1 MSKSTTNKPFIAAVV
16 STKGGVGKT
25 TVTANLGGLLADQ
38 GIKTL
43 LIDGDVQPTLTN
55 YYAIDE
61 IAPAALKELITNPN
75 VQPDDVVSQ
84 ISENLHIVYSDDPG
98 AELQKWVRDTPDGR
112 FRLRSILKERFTK
125 YDVILID
132 TQGAVGPLQE
142 AAVMAC
148 DLMISPVVP
157 DKLSASEFLHNTL
170 AMINRIGQSSKFMN
184 MQIAPLAVVLNRTNA
199 TSDCKTYA
207 DEVRTL
213 DFSSVCMT
221 PVTVL
226 NTEIPDTVAFK
237 DAASSQTPIHRFE
250 TRSRR
255 KSGSALEI
263 MESLVEEL
271 DLSGGAK

>member
-75 VQPDDVVSQ
+75 VQPDDVVSE
-84 ISENLHIVYSDDPG
+84 ISKNLHIVYSDDPG

-148 DLMISPVVP
+148 DLMISPVVA
-157 DKLSASEFLHNTL
+157 DKLSAGEFIHNTL
-170 AMINRIGQSSKFMN
+170 AMINRIGQSAKFMN
-184 MQIAPLAVVLNRTNA
+184 LKIAPLAVVLNRSNS
-199 TSDCKTYA
+199 TSDCKSYA
-207 DEVRTL
+207 NEVRELNFNEICT
-213 DFSSVCMT
+213 T

-237 DAASSQTPIHRFE
+237 DAASSQAPIHRFE

-271 DLSGGAK
+271 GLSEKC